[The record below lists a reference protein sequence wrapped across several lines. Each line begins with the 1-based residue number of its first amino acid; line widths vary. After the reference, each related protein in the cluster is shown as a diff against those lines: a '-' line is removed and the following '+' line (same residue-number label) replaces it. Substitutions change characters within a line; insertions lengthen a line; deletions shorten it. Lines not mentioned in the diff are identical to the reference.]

1 MSSDRL
7 VIQDPKEVNTKFSK
21 RIENYVFPAGDD
33 LEQIVIDWVRELREV
48 KLYGEDDPVF
58 PRTRVAP
65 NLELVFGVRGLE
77 PVFWSSAG
85 PIRRVFK
92 EAFVAA
98 SLNYFTSHSFQ
109 STLAIGA
116 PPSNAIRRDRY

>member
-1 MSSDRL
+1 MIS
-7 VIQDPKEVNTKFSK
+7 
-21 RIENYVFPAGDD
+21 
-33 LEQIVIDWVRELREV
+33 QIVIDWVRELREV
-48 KLYGEDDPVF
+48 KLFGEDDPVF
-58 PRTRVAP
+58 PRTQVAP
-65 NLELVFGVRGLE
+65 ILELVFGVPGLE

-85 PIRRVFK
+85 RIRPVFK

-98 SLNYFTSHSFQ
+98 GLNYFTPHSFQ